1 MKKRPKR
8 EDTPYHPF
16 RKIRVMFNGFQYAV
30 ITDFSVAYKL
40 VVSIA
45 VLIFAYRLRSWV
57 DFLLIM
63 VATGMMLMAEVFNT
77 VIEEL
82 CDFIEPGYSERIKV
96 IKDTA
101 AAAAGIAI
109 FVWIFTLGYQI
120 WGLVE
125 LLL

>member
-1 MKKRPKR
+1 MKKRPR
-8 EDTPYHPF
+8 RDDTPYDPL
-16 RKIRVMFNGFQYAV
+16 RKIRIMLSGFQYAV

-45 VLIFAYRLRSWV
+45 VLIFAYRLRTWV

-77 VIEEL
+77 VIEEI
-82 CDFIEPGYSERIKV
+82 CDFIEPEYNERIKG

-101 AAAAGIAI
+101 AASAGIAI
-109 FVWIFTLGYQI
+109 FIWIFVLAYQI
-120 WGLVE
+120 WGLIT
-125 LLL
+125 LL